1 MDFRIVCEKGIEY
14 TNLNN
19 FIDDFLDYDD
29 KLTDENYKYLENLI
43 WEAIEEKKGKIMG
56 TPFWD
61 IMFELIED
69 FIYTYKIDEETIS
82 YDLYKGWEVI
92 LYVIENPETKNH
104 YAIARQVSRWGDSE
118 FVDDFE
124 EVYKTTEIKEVW
136 KAVKE

>member
-14 TNLNN
+14 TNLND
-19 FIDDFLDYDD
+19 FIDDFLHYDD
-29 KLTDENYKYLENLI
+29 RLTDENYEYLESLI

-61 IMFELIED
+61 IMFELVED
-69 FIYTYKIDEETIS
+69 FIYTYKIDEETIN

-92 LYVIENPETKNH
+92 LYVVENPETKNH
-104 YAIARQVSRWGDSE
+104 YAIARQISRWGDSE